1 MDWTKKL
8 FQENAREANAASQVS
23 EVSTEHHKDLAAQ
36 RSMTLD
42 KSGFHNGVGG
52 ARGKALSCI
61 GRRHKRQVPSLGWED
76 PWRRAWQPT
85 SVFFTE
91 ESHAKSRKQLKQL
104 RTQVCKNYLNG
115 DWKKMGGKEM
125 EIKNFSIKKKKEI
138 GWS

>member
-61 GRRHKRQVPSLGWED
+61 GRRHKRQAPSLGWED

-85 SVFFTE
+85 SVFLTG
-91 ESHAKSRKQLKQL
+91 ESHAKRSLEGYGPQG
-104 RTQVCKNYLNG
+104 CK
-115 DWKKMGGKEM
+115 ES
-125 EIKNFSIKKKKEI
+125 ETTEAT
-138 GWS
+138 

>member
-61 GRRHKRQVPSLGWED
+61 GRRHKRQAPSLGWED
-76 PWRRAWQPT
+76 PWGGRGNPLQYSWLRIPCKEEPEGYGPQGCKESET
-85 SVFFTE
+85 TE
-91 ESHAKSRKQLKQL
+91 A
-104 RTQVCKNYLNG
+104 T
-115 DWKKMGGKEM
+115 
-125 EIKNFSIKKKKEI
+125 
-138 GWS
+138 